1 MLYEPSQNTI
11 YSGYMSDSHT
21 SRTGHLSK
29 SLSKYRY
36 APQVKYEEGV
46 QCDKSMSNSNKSM
59 GQKIFNKL
67 FQTKERQ
74 SEFPQSPDNIPRES
88 DSDTLKDWSHSTNP
102 QKTPENS

>member
-67 FQTKERQ
+67 FQTKDIHKYKNTDEPC
-74 SEFPQSPDNIPRES
+74 FKHN
-88 DSDTLKDWSHSTNP
+88 T
-102 QKTPENS
+102 KTAKI

>member
-59 GQKIFNKL
+59 GQKILPKAG
-67 FQTKERQ
+67 
-74 SEFPQSPDNIPRES
+74 NIIIALAYFKRGRMFARVIGRI
-88 DSDTLKDWSHSTNP
+88 K
-102 QKTPENS
+102 